1 MSFSSE
7 LKEDLSKIQ
16 NLKNKDLV
24 KYELIG
30 YLISN
35 NTTCDNKNIYYS
47 TVNEYNINRFNK
59 LISNMEILNFKI
71 DIKGK
76 NYIITLPKIEDI
88 QEIEYVENKVEVSI
102 AFENEIKEKID
113 KSGGIESKDEAR
125 IKALARG
132 AFLGSGSVNNP
143 ENKYHLEVVLSN
155 NKNASSIKK
164 MLEKMQ
170 INFKALE
177 RKNGYSL
184 YMKDGEEISKF
195 LAFIG
200 ANNSVLKFEEIRV
213 LREMKN
219 NVNRKVNCETANL
232 NKTINAA
239 VKQIEAIKKLK
250 ESGKMESLK
259 PNLKEIASLRVE
271 NPDATLTELGQMLQ
285 NPIGKSGVNHRLNQL
300 IELSKN

>member
-1 MSFSSE
+1 MVTINIICTGKIKE
-7 LKEDLSKIQ
+7 KYLKDAIDEYSKRLSKFCKLNI
-16 NLKNKDLV
+16 L
-24 KYELIG
+24 ELP
-30 YLISN
+30 
-35 NTTCDNKNIYYS
+35 DK
-47 TVNEYNINRFNK
+47 
-59 LISNMEILNFKI
+59 KI
-71 DIKGK
+71 PDKT
-76 NYIITLPKIEDI
+76 NS
-88 QEIEYVENKVEVSI
+88 SI
-102 AFENEIKEKID
+102 ENEIKEKMD

-170 INFKALE
+170 IDFKALE

-250 ESGKMESLK
+250 ESGKLESLN